1 LKKTAP
7 QKFLFV
13 SSYRLQK
20 FEGIMKF
27 NLGGDR
33 FSDEQSPKNGALSH
47 ILEKI

>member
-7 QKFLFV
+7 QKFQFV
-13 SSYRLQK
+13 SSYSLQK
-20 FEGIMKF
+20 FEGILKF

-33 FSDEQSPKNGALSH
+33 FSDEQSGKHGGLSH